1 MTQGTSAQGG
11 SLSGHRT
18 DAGHSRAEA
27 AWLWPAAE
35 FDSRFD
41 WRVDRPR
48 IAGGVA
54 SFQLPALGVIL
65 GLALGLMATMAWQ
78 TPTDAALPV
87 VLLLATGAAVGLI
100 GLRPHDRAAP
110 ARRDERET
118 PPDAPSQL
126 LAQMHHEL
134 RTPLNAMIGFSEVML
149 HELHGPLGNA
159 RYQEY
164 AAHISESGGRLLRA
178 SEDALAVAATMS
190 ALVADRRLLRRER
203 LPAAALLQEAWA
215 AIAPTR
221 HPGPWIPLGAASQ
234 RRAALRS
241 RDLVK
246 SDLSDEVPDSLAC
259 GSASGMTG
267 ETPPED
273 IRLNVEDCT
282 AIEVHCDWEASS
294 QALQHLLVEAIGHT
308 PPGWAITARC
318 GWIGG
323 ASRIEIAVEAPEPV
337 RGGEPGYPRPEQT
350 GHPPGSNGL
359 RVTLAGALLEMQGA
373 KLSLDALHQTKGW
386 SARIVF
392 PCASSARQSPR
403 LRERASAGARWPAF
417 PVRRGGF
424 AAGAGDRASADSHAA
439 PRA

>member
-1 MTQGTSAQGG
+1 MTHGTSAQGG
-11 SLSGHRT
+11 NLSGYRT
-18 DAGHSRAEA
+18 DAGQDTADA
-27 AWLWPAAE
+27 AWLWPAATL
-35 FDSRFD
+35 DSRLD
-41 WRVDRPR
+41 WRDDWPR
-48 IAGGVA
+48 IARA
-54 SFQLPALGVIL
+54 AAALQLPALGVIL
-65 GLALGLMATMAWQ
+65 GLALGLMATMAWH

-87 VLLLATGAAVGLI
+87 MLLLATGAAVGLI
-100 GLRPHDRAAP
+100 GLRPHNRVGP
-110 ARRDERET
+110 ARRGECKT
-118 PPDAPSQL
+118 SPHAPSQL

-149 HELHGPLGNA
+149 QELHGPLGNA

-215 AIAPTR
+215 ATAPTR
-221 HPGPWIPLGAASQ
+221 HPGRSAASQ

-246 SDLSDEVPDSLAC
+246 SDSSDEVPDSLAC
-259 GSASGMTG
+259 GSASGTTG
-267 ETPPED
+267 ETPVQD
-273 IRLNVEDCT
+273 IRLSVEDFF
-282 AIEVHCDWEASS
+282 AVEVHCDWEASS
-294 QALQHLLVEAIGHT
+294 QALQHLLGEAIGHT

-318 GWIGG
+318 RWIGG
-323 ASRIEIAVEAPEPV
+323 ASGIEIAVEAPAPGH
-337 RGGEPGYPRPEQT
+337 GGEPACPGPEQADHVPA
-350 GHPPGSNGL
+350 GNGL
-359 RVTLAGALLEMQGA
+359 RVALAGALLEMQGA
-373 KLSLDALHQTKGW
+373 KLSLAPPHQAERW
-386 SARIVF
+386 SACITF
-392 PCASSARQSPR
+392 PYTSLAGERWR

-424 AAGAGDRASADSHAA
+424 AAGAGDRASADIHAA

>member
-11 SLSGHRT
+11 SLSGQRT
-18 DAGHSRAEA
+18 DAGQDTADA
-27 AWLWPAAE
+27 AWLWPAAGL
-35 FDSRFD
+35 DSRSD
-41 WRVDRPR
+41 WRIDWPR
-48 IAGGVA
+48 IAGVA
-54 SFQLPALGVIL
+54 ASLQLPALGVIL

-78 TPTDAALPV
+78 TPMDAALPV
-87 VLLLATGAAVGLI
+87 VLLIATGAAVGLI
-100 GLRPHDRAAP
+100 GLRPHDGAAP

-118 PPDAPSQL
+118 PPEAPSQL

-134 RTPLNAMIGFSEVML
+134 RTPLNAVIGFSEVML

-190 ALVADRRLLRRER
+190 VLVADRRLLRRER
-203 LPAAALLQEAWA
+203 LRAAALLQAAWA

-221 HPGPWIPLGAASQ
+221 HPGRSDASR

-241 RDLVK
+241 RDLVRFD
-246 SDLSDEVPDSLAC
+246 SPDEVPDSLAF
-259 GSASGMTG
+259 GSASGMRG
-267 ETPPED
+267 ET
-273 IRLNVEDCT
+273 RLSVDDCG
-282 AIEVHCDWEASS
+282 AVEVHCDWEASS
-294 QALQHLLVEAIGHT
+294 QALQLLLGEAMAHV

-337 RGGEPGYPRPEQT
+337 PGCEPACPWPHQA
-350 GHPPGSNGL
+350 GHPASSNGL
-359 RVTLAGALLEMQGA
+359 RVTLARALLEMQGA
-373 KLSLDALHQTKGW
+373 HLTFEAPHRAEGW

-392 PCASSARQSPR
+392 PWASSARQTRRPK
-403 LRERASAGARWPAF
+403 ERASAAARWPAF
-417 PVRRGGF
+417 PARRGGF
-424 AAGAGDRASADSHAA
+424 APAAAAAARASGGSRAA
-439 PRA
+439 PPA